1 MSRAS
6 TGLVTDVDDSAVL
19 VGDTGKVVPPRN
31 PEALATAL
39 AELIDLGPDGR
50 RRLGDAARQRIK
62 AQFDLDTIVK
72 QYERCYDELAAAAAR
87 AKG

>member
-1 MSRAS
+1 
-6 TGLVTDVDDSAVL
+6 
-19 VGDTGKVVPPRN
+19 
-31 PEALATAL
+31 
-39 AELIDLGPDGR
+39 
-50 RRLGDAARQRIK
+50 LGDAARRRIQ